1 MIKIFNLFL
10 IIIFC
15 FSCSLNKNS
24 KFWTKE
30 KIKEIEEKKFKKIF
44 DNPKALSQEY
54 FLIVLNFRY
63 IT

>member
-1 MIKIFNLFL
+1 MSKIFNLFL

-30 KIKEIEEKKFKKIF
+30 KIKEIEENEKLKHEKFAEENNVSLDEDEPAF
-44 DNPKALSQEY
+44 
-54 FLIVLNFRY
+54 
-63 IT
+63 